1 MLMRRLALIAG
12 VVIPI
17 VIIGLLLSD
26 DGGVTADIGA
36 VRDVPSPFFSLVRAT
51 EPLTLTYWIYLPF
64 ACRNF
69 PPVIQVPED
78 KYLLVEYWAHSVLG
92 VNCEG
97 LCIDFPTYHFDPQSD
112 ELIIYT
118 TLPPEPAL
126 VLDNDDIGYIGSGTS
141 LGGVGCG
148 ANSDLTKIQ
157 RCPLSKDGITLRYV
171 DETGTITLE
180 RKSEVIVLGADE
192 VWVSDEEIEIW
203 DWLGAECAVTST
215 CYITNYAFQ
224 DRDKIIFTQP

>member
-26 DGGVTADIGA
+26 DGGIMAGIGA
-36 VRDVPSPFFSLVRAT
+36 VRDAPSPFSSLVRAT

-112 ELIIYT
+112 ELAIYT

-157 RCPLSKDGITLRYV
+157 RCPLSKDGITLRY
-171 DETGTITLE
+171 
-180 RKSEVIVLGADE
+180 EVIVLGADE